1 MFVVVCSQQHF
12 TGIAMSAAYSSSK
25 RSLGKL
31 RWREDGEKKAFLHQQ
46 SSLSNYHYL
55 YIKITF
61 LRRNYNQKGNEKKK
75 KKRDLIL
82 IFMLSHHL
90 INARQVFQ
98 PVHKVFTKK
107 FNHEI
112 NLITE
117 LLNQLVP
124 VVIHQILNQ
133 RRFSSTVSFSVLQIL
148 LLSRK

>member
-1 MFVVVCSQQHF
+1 M
-12 TGIAMSAAYSSSK
+12 K
-25 RSLGKL
+25 
-31 RWREDGEKKAFLHQQ
+31 
-46 SSLSNYHYL
+46 
-55 YIKITF
+55 
-61 LRRNYNQKGNEKKK
+61 KKK

-124 VVIHQILNQ
+124 IVIHQILNQ
-133 RRFSSTVSFSVLQIL
+133 RGFSSTVSFSVLQIL